1 MISVCHNGYALG
13 SIPDVTR
20 SCRAGQKDTG
30 FVRLAAW
37 STWPRGVREHGN
49 VSLVLFYIAVCHHRP
64 NFRNAAEFLNFG
76 LKSALQHRFRLS
88 PRDIPSSDP
97 VPLHLRGSVDALR
110 ELKTAGCHLA
120 TQEWVDNH
128 WSLILWKLAGLAA
141 LDPESEA
148 DVDRRRWCWAE
159 TMRQLQYRYASL
171 SIFYYVNQVP
181 ARSYEKE
188 LNRGARPAF
197 RLITAQDASA
207 GLHMI
212 LCVSGIAWS
221 EGGIGDDG
229 LPLVPHPTLELTD
242 GWYRLRTQV
251 DEVLARAARRGVIR
265 VGRKISVSGASV
277 RFRFLSLP
285 QAKLSS
291 I

>member
-1 MISVCHNGYALG
+1 M
-13 SIPDVTR
+13 
-20 SCRAGQKDTG
+20 
-30 FVRLAAW
+30 
-37 STWPRGVREHGN
+37 
-49 VSLVLFYIAVCHHRP
+49 
-64 NFRNAAEFLNFG
+64 
-76 LKSALQHRFRLS
+76 
-88 PRDIPSSDP
+88 
-97 VPLHLRGSVDALR
+97 
-110 ELKTAGCHLA
+110 
-120 TQEWVDNH
+120 
-128 WSLILWKLAGLAA
+128 AA

-159 TMRQLQYRYASL
+159 TIRQLQYRYAPP
-171 SIFYYVNQVP
+171 SIFYYVNRVP
-181 ARSYEKE
+181 TRSYEKE

-212 LCVSGIAWS
+212 LCVSGITWS

-285 QAKLSS
+285 QGSS
-291 I
+291 QLYNIASA

>member
-1 MISVCHNGYALG
+1 MISVCHKRYTLG
-13 SIPDVTR
+13 SIPDITR
-20 SCRAGQKDTG
+20 SCCTGQKDTG

-37 STWPRGVREHGN
+37 STWPREHRN
-49 VSLVLFYIAVCHHRP
+49 VSPVSSYVAIFHHRP
-64 NFRNAAEFLNFG
+64 NLRNAAELRNFG
-76 LKSALQHRFRLS
+76 LKSALQHKFQLS
-88 PRDIPSSDP
+88 PQDAPRSGP
-97 VPLHLRGSVDALR
+97 VPHQPQGSADALR
-110 ELKTAGCHLA
+110 ELKVAGCHLA

-128 WSLILWKLAGLAA
+128 WPLILWKLAGMAA

-148 DVDRRRWCWAE
+148 DVDRRRWSWRE
-159 TMRQLQYRYASL
+159 TMRQLRYRYAPP
-171 SIFYYVNQVP
+171 SIFYYVNRV
-181 ARSYEKE
+181 STHSCEKE
-188 LNRGARPAF
+188 LNRGARPAL
-197 RLITAQDASA
+197 RLITAQDISA

-212 LCVSGIAWS
+212 LCVSGITWS

-265 VGRKISVSGASV
+265 VGRKISVSSASV

-285 QAKLSS
+285 RGKHSYT
-291 I
+291 

>member
-1 MISVCHNGYALG
+1 M
-13 SIPDVTR
+13 
-20 SCRAGQKDTG
+20 
-30 FVRLAAW
+30 
-37 STWPRGVREHGN
+37 
-49 VSLVLFYIAVCHHRP
+49 
-64 NFRNAAEFLNFG
+64 
-76 LKSALQHRFRLS
+76 
-88 PRDIPSSDP
+88 
-97 VPLHLRGSVDALR
+97 
-110 ELKTAGCHLA
+110 
-120 TQEWVDNH
+120 
-128 WSLILWKLAGLAA
+128 AA

-148 DVDRRRWCWAE
+148 DVNRRRWCWAE
-159 TMRQLQYRYASL
+159 TMRQLQYRYASP
-171 SIFYYVNQVP
+171 SIFFYVNRVP
-181 ARSYEKE
+181 THSYEKE

-197 RLITAQDASA
+197 RLITAQDAFA

-212 LCVSGIAWS
+212 LCVSGITWS

-285 QAKLSS
+285 
-291 I
+291 